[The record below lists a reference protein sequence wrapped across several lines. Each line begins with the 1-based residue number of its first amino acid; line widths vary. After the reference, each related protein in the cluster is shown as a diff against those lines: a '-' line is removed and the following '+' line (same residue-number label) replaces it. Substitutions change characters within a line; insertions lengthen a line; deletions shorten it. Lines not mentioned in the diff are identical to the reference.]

1 MIIIRA
7 AERCWRSGKVV
18 FVVVNIK
25 YILVILTMRV
35 ALLQY
40 PIAWADKETNLR
52 MAEER
57 IAALAGK
64 ADVAV
69 LPEMFATGFCTD
81 HPELAETMDG
91 EIIHRLQAAADQ
103 SGVAIVSSFICSPIA
118 NTPSPIANNPSPHR
132 LTNRGFLIKPSP
144 ITNSPQGVQ
153 YPIGG
158 TPSNSPSP
166 IANNP
171 SPIAIQDK
179 RHLYAHGGEDLFFQ
193 PAEERCIFEYK
204 GVKIL
209 LLVCYDLRF
218 PVWARNQSGS
228 DYDIILVVANWPDI
242 RIQYWDALIAA
253 RATENQC
260 YIAAVNCVGDDGMG
274 LHYNG
279 HSVAYDTRLQPIVSF
294 ADDEE
299 GTKIAEFDIAKLHH
313 FREVLPLW
321 KDVDHF
327 ELKK

>member
-1 MIIIRA
+1 M
-7 AERCWRSGKVV
+7 K
-18 FVVVNIK
+18 IK
-25 YILVILTMRV
+25 T

-52 MAEER
+52 LAEQR

-81 HPELAETMDG
+81 HPELAEPIDG
-91 EIIHRLQAAADQ
+91 EIMTCLQRLADQ
-103 SGVAIVSSFICSPIA
+103 YEIAIVGSFICLPIGDKA
-118 NTPSPIANNPSPHR
+118 IEHPTKTQASSGTPLRREEMR
-132 LTNRGFLIKPSP
+132 LVNRGFMVVPHGEVL
-144 ITNSPQGVQ
+144 
-153 YPIGG
+153 
-158 TPSNSPSP
+158 
-166 IANNP
+166 
-171 SPIAIQDK
+171 IQDK
-179 RHLYAHGGEDLFFQ
+179 RHLYAHGGEDKFFEQ
-193 PAEERCIFEYK
+193 AQERHIFEYK

-218 PVWARNQSGS
+218 PVWARNRSGY
-228 DYDIILVVANWPDI
+228 DYDLILVVANWPDI

-299 GTKIAEFDIAKLHH
+299 GTKIAEFDIDKLHH

-321 KDVDHF
+321 KDIDHF
-327 ELKK
+327 TL

>member
-1 MIIIRA
+1 
-7 AERCWRSGKVV
+7 
-18 FVVVNIK
+18 
-25 YILVILTMRV
+25 MRV

-40 PIAWADKETNLR
+40 PVAWADKETNLR
-52 MAEER
+52 YAEER

-91 EIIHRLQAAADQ
+91 EIMTTLQRIADQ
-103 SGVAIVSSFICSPIA
+103 YEIAIVSSFICSPDSLIA
-118 NTPSPIANNPSPHR
+118 SSPHR
-132 LTNRGFLIKPSP
+132 LTNRGFMVVPY
-144 ITNSPQGVQ
+144 GEVQ
-153 YPIGG
+153 
-158 TPSNSPSP
+158 
-166 IANNP
+166 
-171 SPIAIQDK
+171 IQDK

-193 PAEERCIFEYK
+193 PADERHIFEYK

-260 YIAAVNCVGDDGMG
+260 YIAAVNCVGNDGMG

-279 HSVAYDTRLQPIVSF
+279 HSVAYDTRLQPIVAF

-299 GTKIAEFDIAKLHH
+299 GTKIADFDIEKLHH

-321 KDVDHF
+321 KDIDRF
-327 ELKK
+327 ELQQ

>member
-1 MIIIRA
+1 
-7 AERCWRSGKVV
+7 
-18 FVVVNIK
+18 
-25 YILVILTMRV
+25 MRI

-91 EIIHRLQAAADQ
+91 EIIRRLQAAADQ

-118 NTPSPIANNPSPHR
+118 NTPSPIAN
-132 LTNRGFLIKPSP
+132 TPSP
-144 ITNSPQGVQ
+144 ITNSAASHSPSGR
-153 YPIGG
+153 PIGG
-158 TPSNSPSP
+158 TPS
-166 IANNP
+166 NNP

>member
-1 MIIIRA
+1 MEI
-7 AERCWRSGKVV
+7 
-18 FVVVNIK
+18 
-25 YILVILTMRV
+25 

-52 MAEER
+52 LAEEH

-64 ADVAV
+64 SDVAV

-91 EIIHRLQAAADQ
+91 DIIRRLQAAADQ
-103 SGVAIVSSFICSPIA
+103 SGVAVVGSFICLPISNSAASYSP
-118 NTPSPIANNPSPHR
+118 S
-132 LTNRGFLIKPSP
+132 GC
-144 ITNSPQGVQ
+144 
-153 YPIGG
+153 PIGE
-158 TPSNSPSP
+158 TPSNSQTKLVNRGFMIKPNAP
-166 IANNP
+166 IE
-171 SPIAIQDK
+171 IQDK

-193 PAEERCIFEYK
+193 PAQKRHVFEYK

-218 PVWARNQSGS
+218 PVWARNQSGN

-299 GTKIAEFDIAKLHH
+299 GTKIAEFDIDKLHH

-321 KDVDHF
+321 KDIDNF
-327 ELKK
+327 TLK

>member
-1 MIIIRA
+1 MKI
-7 AERCWRSGKVV
+7 
-18 FVVVNIK
+18 
-25 YILVILTMRV
+25 

-40 PIAWADKETNLR
+40 SIAWADKETNLR
-52 MAEER
+52 MAEEH

-69 LPEMFATGFCTD
+69 LPEMFATGFCCGVPDGTRGSVGCLTD

-91 EIIHRLQAAADQ
+91 EIIRRLQAVADK
-103 SGVAIVSSFICSPIA
+103 SGVAIVSSFICLPDPQYPI
-118 NTPSPIANNPSPHR
+118 PDPQYPIPDNRYPITDNR
-132 LTNRGFLIKPSP
+132 TKLRNRGFMIKPHAE
-144 ITNSPQGVQ
+144 IE
-153 YPIGG
+153 
-158 TPSNSPSP
+158 
-166 IANNP
+166 
-171 SPIAIQDK
+171 IQDK

-193 PAEERCIFEYK
+193 PAHERHIFEYK
-204 GVKIL
+204 GVKFL

-228 DYDIILVVANWPDI
+228 DYDVILVVANWPEV
-242 RIQYWDALIAA
+242 RVQYWDALVAA

-294 ADDEE
+294 ADNEE
-299 GTKIAEFDIAKLHH
+299 GTKIADFDIAKLHH

-321 KDVDHF
+321 KDVDQF
-327 ELKK
+327 ELKQ

>member
-1 MIIIRA
+1 
-7 AERCWRSGKVV
+7 
-18 FVVVNIK
+18 
-25 YILVILTMRV
+25 MRV

-40 PIAWADKETNLR
+40 SIAWADKETNLR
-52 MAEER
+52 MAEEH

-69 LPEMFATGFCTD
+69 LPEMFATGFCTN

-91 EIIHRLQAAADQ
+91 EIIRRLQAVADK
-103 SGVAIVSSFICSPIA
+103 SGVAIVSSFICLPISNSAASHSP
-118 NTPSPIANNPSPHR
+118 SGR
-132 LTNRGFLIKPSP
+132 
-144 ITNSPQGVQ
+144 
-153 YPIGG
+153 PIGR
-158 TPSNSPSP
+158 TPSNSQAKLRNRGFMIKPHAP
-166 IANNP
+166 IE
-171 SPIAIQDK
+171 IQDK

-193 PAEERCIFEYK
+193 PAQKRHVFEYK

-299 GTKIAEFDIAKLHH
+299 GTKIADFDIAKLHH

-321 KDVDHF
+321 KDVDYF

>member
-1 MIIIRA
+1 
-7 AERCWRSGKVV
+7 
-18 FVVVNIK
+18 
-25 YILVILTMRV
+25 MRV

-40 PIAWADKETNLR
+40 PIAWADKDTNLR
-52 MAEER
+52 LAEQR

-91 EIIHRLQAAADQ
+91 QIMTTLQRIADQ
-103 SGVAIVSSFICSPIA
+103 YKIAIVSSFICLPISNSA
-118 NTPSPIANNPSPHR
+118 AS
-132 LTNRGFLIKPSP
+132 
-144 ITNSPQGVQ
+144 NSPLGR
-153 YPIGG
+153 PIGG
-158 TPSNSPSP
+158 TPSNSQAKLVNRGFMVVPHGEVQ
-166 IANNP
+166 
-171 SPIAIQDK
+171 IQDK

-193 PAEERCIFEYK
+193 PSKERHIFEYK

-218 PVWARNQSGS
+218 PVWARNQSGY
-228 DYDIILVVANWPDI
+228 DYDILLVVANWPDI

-260 YIAAVNCVGDDGMG
+260 YIAAVNCVGDDGMN

-294 ADDEE
+294 TDNEE
-299 GTKIAEFDIAKLHH
+299 GTKIADFDIAKLQH
-313 FREVLPLW
+313 FRQVLPLW
-321 KDVDHF
+321 KDADTF
-327 ELKK
+327 ERKI

>member
-1 MIIIRA
+1 
-7 AERCWRSGKVV
+7 
-18 FVVVNIK
+18 
-25 YILVILTMRV
+25 MRV

-40 PIAWADKETNLR
+40 PIAWADKEANLR
-52 MAEER
+52 LAEER

-81 HPELAETMDG
+81 HPELAETTDG
-91 EIIHRLQAAADQ
+91 DIIRRLQATADQ
-103 SGVAIVSSFICSPIA
+103 SGVAIVSSFICLP
-118 NTPSPIANNPSPHR
+118 TMGQR
-132 LTNRGFLIKPSP
+132 LVNRGFMITPHSVYPNREELEGGSNLPSL
-144 ITNSPQGVQ
+144 QGGDGRRLFV
-153 YPIGG
+153 
-158 TPSNSPSP
+158 
-166 IANNP
+166 
-171 SPIAIQDK
+171 QDK

-193 PAEERCIFEYK
+193 PAQERHIFEYK

-218 PVWARNQSGS
+218 PVWARNRSGH

-279 HSVAYDTRLQPIVSF
+279 HSVAYDTRLQTIAHF
-294 ADDEE
+294 EDNEE

-321 KDVDHF
+321 QDVDNF
-327 ELKK
+327 ELQ

>member
-1 MIIIRA
+1 MEIQI
-7 AERCWRSGKVV
+7 
-18 FVVVNIK
+18 
-25 YILVILTMRV
+25 

-52 MAEER
+52 LAEQR
-57 IAALAGK
+57 IAALADK

-69 LPEMFATGFCTD
+69 LPEMFATGFCCGVPDGTRGSVGCLTD

-91 EIIHRLQAAADQ
+91 EIIRRLQAVADK
-103 SGVAIVSSFICSPIA
+103 SGVAIVSSFICLPDPQYPIPD
-118 NTPSPIANNPSPHR
+118 NRYPITDNR
-132 LTNRGFLIKPSP
+132 TKLRNRGFMIKPHAK
-144 ITNSPQGVQ
+144 IE
-153 YPIGG
+153 
-158 TPSNSPSP
+158 
-166 IANNP
+166 
-171 SPIAIQDK
+171 IQDK

-193 PAEERCIFEYK
+193 PAHERHIFEYK
-204 GVKIL
+204 GVKFL

-294 ADDEE
+294 ADNEE
-299 GTKIAEFDIAKLHH
+299 GTKIADFDIAKLHH

-321 KDVDHF
+321 KDVDQF

>member
-1 MIIIRA
+1 
-7 AERCWRSGKVV
+7 
-18 FVVVNIK
+18 
-25 YILVILTMRV
+25 MRV

-40 PIAWADKETNLR
+40 SIIWADKESNLR
-52 MAEER
+52 LVEQR

-91 EIIHRLQAAADQ
+91 DIIRRLQATADQ
-103 SGVAIVSSFICSPIA
+103 SGVAIVSSFICLPDSRFPISD
-118 NTPSPIANNPSPHR
+118 TR
-132 LTNRGFLIKPSP
+132 TKLRNRGFMIKPHQKP
-144 ITNSPQGVQ
+144 ITDSEASDNR
-153 YPIGG
+153 YPIE
-158 TPSNSPSP
+158 
-166 IANNP
+166 
-171 SPIAIQDK
+171 IQDK

-193 PAEERCIFEYK
+193 PADKRHIFEYK

-299 GTKIAEFDIAKLHH
+299 GTKIADFDIAKLHH

-327 ELKK
+327 EIKNI

>member
-1 MIIIRA
+1 
-7 AERCWRSGKVV
+7 
-18 FVVVNIK
+18 
-25 YILVILTMRV
+25 MRV

-40 PIAWADKETNLR
+40 SIAWADKETNLR
-52 MAEER
+52 LAEQR

-91 EIIHRLQAAADQ
+91 KIMTTLQRIADQ
-103 SGVAIVSSFICSPIA
+103 YEIAIVGSFICLPTPPAAGVCCSPA
-118 NTPSPIANNPSPHR
+118 ELLLKQVVDVVVKSAPFK
-132 LTNRGFLIKPSP
+132 LVNRGFMVVPHGK
-144 ITNSPQGVQ
+144 VQ
-153 YPIGG
+153 
-158 TPSNSPSP
+158 
-166 IANNP
+166 
-171 SPIAIQDK
+171 IQDK
-179 RHLYAHGGEDLFFQ
+179 RHLYAHGGEDLFFR
-193 PAEERCIFEYK
+193 PAEKRCIFEYQ

-228 DYDIILVVANWPDI
+228 DYDIILVVANWPYI

-299 GTKIAEFDIAKLHH
+299 GTKIADFDIAKLHH

-327 ELKK
+327 EIKNI

>member
-1 MIIIRA
+1 MKI
-7 AERCWRSGKVV
+7 
-18 FVVVNIK
+18 
-25 YILVILTMRV
+25 

-40 PIAWADKETNLR
+40 PIAWADKETNLHL
-52 MAEER
+52 AEQH

-91 EIIHRLQAAADQ
+91 NIIRRLQAVADQ
-103 SGVAIVSSFICSPIA
+103 SGVAVVGSFICWSQEPGTRSQD
-118 NTPSPIANNPSPHR
+118 NVR
-132 LTNRGFLIKPSP
+132 LVNRGFMIKPNAP
-144 ITNSPQGVQ
+144 IE
-153 YPIGG
+153 
-158 TPSNSPSP
+158 
-166 IANNP
+166 
-171 SPIAIQDK
+171 IQDK

-193 PAEERCIFEYK
+193 PAEKRHIFEYK

-218 PVWARNQSGS
+218 PVWARNQSGN
-228 DYDIILVVANWPDI
+228 DYDIILVIANWPDI

-299 GTKIAEFDIAKLHH
+299 GTKIAEFDIDKLHH

-321 KDVDHF
+321 KDVDNF
-327 ELKK
+327 TLQ

>member
-1 MIIIRA
+1 M
-7 AERCWRSGKVV
+7 K
-18 FVVVNIK
+18 IK
-25 YILVILTMRV
+25 T

-52 MAEER
+52 LTEER

-91 EIIHRLQAAADQ
+91 DIIRRLQAVANQ
-103 SGVAIVSSFICSPIA
+103 SGVAIVSSFICWSQELETRSQD
-118 NTPSPIANNPSPHR
+118 NVK
-132 LTNRGFLIKPSP
+132 LVNRGFMIKPYAP
-144 ITNSPQGVQ
+144 IE
-153 YPIGG
+153 
-158 TPSNSPSP
+158 
-166 IANNP
+166 
-171 SPIAIQDK
+171 IQDK
-179 RHLYAHGGEDLFFQ
+179 RHLYAHGGEDKFFQ
-193 PAEERCIFEYK
+193 PAQKRHVFEYM

-242 RIQYWDALIAA
+242 RIQYWDTLIAA

-299 GTKIAEFDIAKLHH
+299 GTKIAEFDINQLHH

-321 KDVDHF
+321 KDVDKF
-327 ELKK
+327 TLQ

>member
-1 MIIIRA
+1 
-7 AERCWRSGKVV
+7 
-18 FVVVNIK
+18 
-25 YILVILTMRV
+25 MRV

-40 PIAWADKETNLR
+40 PIVWADKETNLHL
-52 MAEER
+52 AEER

-91 EIIHRLQAAADQ
+91 DIIRRLQATADQ
-103 SGVAIVSSFICSPIA
+103 SGVAIVSSFICKPAIGQ
-118 NTPSPIANNPSPHR
+118 R
-132 LTNRGFLIKPSP
+132 LVNRGFMITPNSVYPNREELEGDPNLPSL
-144 ITNSPQGVQ
+144 QGGD
-153 YPIGG
+153 GG
-158 TPSNSPSP
+158 KLFV
-166 IANNP
+166 
-171 SPIAIQDK
+171 QDK

-193 PAEERCIFEYK
+193 PAQERHIFEYK

-209 LLVCYDLRF
+209 LLICYDLRF
-218 PVWARNQSGS
+218 PVWARNRSGH
-228 DYDIILVVANWPDI
+228 DYDIIIVVANWPDI

-279 HSVAYDTRLQPIVSF
+279 HSVAYDTRLQPVVAF
-294 ADDEE
+294 EDNEE
-299 GTKIAEFDIAKLHH
+299 ETKIAEFDIEALHH

-321 KDVDHF
+321 KDVDKF
-327 ELKK
+327 EL

>member
-1 MIIIRA
+1 
-7 AERCWRSGKVV
+7 
-18 FVVVNIK
+18 
-25 YILVILTMRV
+25 MRV

-40 PIAWADKETNLR
+40 PIAWADKETNLHL
-52 MAEER
+52 AEER

-91 EIIHRLQAAADQ
+91 DIIRRLQATADQ
-103 SGVAIVSSFICSPIA
+103 SGVAIVSSFICKPAIGQ
-118 NTPSPIANNPSPHR
+118 R
-132 LTNRGFLIKPSP
+132 LVNRGFM
-144 ITNSPQGVQ
+144 ITPHSVYPNREELEGGPNLPSPQGGE
-153 YPIGG
+153 GG
-158 TPSNSPSP
+158 RLFV
-166 IANNP
+166 
-171 SPIAIQDK
+171 QDK

-193 PAEERCIFEYK
+193 PAQERHIFEYK

-209 LLVCYDLRF
+209 LLICYDLRF
-218 PVWARNQSGS
+218 PVWARNRSGH
-228 DYDIILVVANWPDI
+228 DYDIIIVVANWPDI

-279 HSVAYDTRLQPIVSF
+279 HSVAYNTRLQPIVSF
-294 ADDEE
+294 ADNEE

-321 KDVDHF
+321 NDTDNF
-327 ELKK
+327 TLQ

>member
-1 MIIIRA
+1 
-7 AERCWRSGKVV
+7 
-18 FVVVNIK
+18 
-25 YILVILTMRV
+25 MRV

-40 PIAWADKETNLR
+40 SIAWADKETNLR
-52 MAEER
+52 LAEQR

-91 EIIHRLQAAADQ
+91 DIVRRLQAAADQ
-103 SGVAIVSSFICSPIA
+103 SGVAIVSSFICLPISNSAASHSPLG
-118 NTPSPIANNPSPHR
+118 R
-132 LTNRGFLIKPSP
+132 
-144 ITNSPQGVQ
+144 
-153 YPIGG
+153 PIGG
-158 TPSNSPSP
+158 TPSNSQAKLVNRGFMVVPHGEVQ
-166 IANNP
+166 
-171 SPIAIQDK
+171 IQDK
-179 RHLYAHGGEDLFFQ
+179 RHLYAHGGEDLFFR
-193 PAEERCIFEYK
+193 PAEKRCIFEYQ

-228 DYDIILVVANWPDI
+228 DYDILLVVANWPDI

-279 HSVAYDTRLQPIVSF
+279 HSVAYDTHLQPIVSF

-299 GTKIAEFDIAKLHH
+299 GTKIADFDIAKLHH

-321 KDVDHF
+321 KDVDQFKMQMMHH
-327 ELKK
+327 E

>member
-1 MIIIRA
+1 
-7 AERCWRSGKVV
+7 
-18 FVVVNIK
+18 
-25 YILVILTMRV
+25 MRV

-52 MAEER
+52 LAEER
-57 IAALAGK
+57 ITALAGK

-81 HPELAETMDG
+81 HPELAETMNGD
-91 EIIHRLQAAADQ
+91 IIRRLQTAADQ
-103 SGVAIVSSFICSPIA
+103 SGVAVVSSFICL
-118 NTPSPIANNPSPHR
+118 PSPIANNQSPISK
-132 LTNRGFLIKPSP
+132 LVNRGFMIKPHAP
-144 ITNSPQGVQ
+144 IE
-153 YPIGG
+153 
-158 TPSNSPSP
+158 
-166 IANNP
+166 
-171 SPIAIQDK
+171 IQDK

-193 PAEERCIFEYK
+193 PAEGRHIFEYK

-228 DYDIILVVANWPDI
+228 DYDLILVVANWPEV

-260 YIAAVNCVGDDGMG
+260 YIAAVNMIGTDDKE
-274 LHYNG
+274 LNYNG

-294 ADDEE
+294 ADNEQ
-299 GTKIAEFDIAKLHH
+299 GTKIADFNIEALHH

-321 KDVDHF
+321 KDVDKF
-327 ELKK
+327 ELLNP

>member
-1 MIIIRA
+1 
-7 AERCWRSGKVV
+7 
-18 FVVVNIK
+18 
-25 YILVILTMRV
+25 MRV

-40 PIAWADKETNLR
+40 PIAWADKATNLR
-52 MAEER
+52 QTEER

-91 EIIHRLQAAADQ
+91 EIMTTLQRIADQ
-103 SGVAIVSSFICSPIA
+103 YEIAIVSSFICRPQPIA
-118 NTPSPIANNPSPHR
+118 NSPLPIAK
-132 LTNRGFLIKPSP
+132 LVNRGFMVV
-144 ITNSPQGVQ
+144 PQGEVQ
-153 YPIGG
+153 
-158 TPSNSPSP
+158 
-166 IANNP
+166 
-171 SPIAIQDK
+171 IQDK

-193 PAEERCIFEYK
+193 PAEERHIFEYK
-204 GVKIL
+204 GVKIV

-218 PVWARNQSGS
+218 PVWARNRSGH

-260 YIAAVNCVGDDGMG
+260 YIAAVNCVGDDGMD

-279 HSVAYDTRLQPIVSF
+279 HSIAYDTRLQPIVSF

-299 GTKIAEFDIAKLHH
+299 GTKIAEFDIDKLHH

-321 KDVDHF
+321 KDRDNF
-327 ELKK
+327 EIII

>member
-1 MIIIRA
+1 
-7 AERCWRSGKVV
+7 
-18 FVVVNIK
+18 
-25 YILVILTMRV
+25 
-35 ALLQY
+35 
-40 PIAWADKETNLR
+40 
-52 MAEER
+52 MAEEH

-91 EIIHRLQAAADQ
+91 EIIRRLQAVADK
-103 SGVAIVSSFICSPIA
+103 SGVAIVSSFICLPISNSAASHSPLG
-118 NTPSPIANNPSPHR
+118 R
-132 LTNRGFLIKPSP
+132 
-144 ITNSPQGVQ
+144 
-153 YPIGG
+153 PIGG
-158 TPSNSPSP
+158 TPSNSQAKLRNRGFMIKPHAP
-166 IANNP
+166 IE
-171 SPIAIQDK
+171 IQDK
-179 RHLYAHGGEDLFFQ
+179 RHLYAHGGEDLFFR
-193 PAEERCIFEYK
+193 PAEERCIFEYQ

-242 RIQYWDALIAA
+242 RIQYWGALIAA

-299 GTKIAEFDIAKLHH
+299 GTKIADFDIAKLHH

-321 KDVDHF
+321 KDVDYF

>member
-1 MIIIRA
+1 MKI
-7 AERCWRSGKVV
+7 
-18 FVVVNIK
+18 
-25 YILVILTMRV
+25 

-40 PIAWADKETNLR
+40 PIAWADKETNLHL
-52 MAEER
+52 AEQR

-69 LPEMFATGFCTD
+69 LAEMFATGFCTD

-91 EIIHRLQAAADQ
+91 DIIRRLQAVADQ
-103 SGVAIVSSFICSPIA
+103 HGIAIVSSFICWSQEPGTRSQD
-118 NTPSPIANNPSPHR
+118 NVR
-132 LTNRGFLIKPSP
+132 LVNRGFMIKPNAP
-144 ITNSPQGVQ
+144 IE
-153 YPIGG
+153 
-158 TPSNSPSP
+158 
-166 IANNP
+166 
-171 SPIAIQDK
+171 IQDK

-193 PAEERCIFEYK
+193 PAEKRHIFEYK

-218 PVWARNQSGS
+218 PVWARNQSGN

-294 ADDEE
+294 ADNEE
-299 GTKIAEFDIAKLHH
+299 GTKIAEFDIDKLHH

-321 KDVDHF
+321 KDIDNF
-327 ELKK
+327 TLQ

>member
-1 MIIIRA
+1 MKI
-7 AERCWRSGKVV
+7 
-18 FVVVNIK
+18 
-25 YILVILTMRV
+25 

-52 MAEER
+52 LAEEH

-91 EIIHRLQAAADQ
+91 DIIRRLQAVADQ
-103 SGVAIVSSFICSPIA
+103 SGVAVVGSFICWSQEPGTRSQD
-118 NTPSPIANNPSPHR
+118 NVR
-132 LTNRGFLIKPSP
+132 LVNRGFMIKPNAP
-144 ITNSPQGVQ
+144 IE
-153 YPIGG
+153 
-158 TPSNSPSP
+158 
-166 IANNP
+166 
-171 SPIAIQDK
+171 IQDK

-193 PAEERCIFEYK
+193 PAEKRHIFEYK

-299 GTKIAEFDIAKLHH
+299 GTKIAEFDIDKLHH

-321 KDVDHF
+321 KDVDNF
-327 ELKK
+327 TLQ

>member
-1 MIIIRA
+1 MKI
-7 AERCWRSGKVV
+7 
-18 FVVVNIK
+18 
-25 YILVILTMRV
+25 

-52 MAEER
+52 YAEER

-91 EIIHRLQAAADQ
+91 DIIRRLQTLANQ
-103 SGVAIVSSFICSPIA
+103 TGVAIVSSFICSPDSLIA
-118 NTPSPIANNPSPHR
+118 SSPHR
-132 LTNRGFLIKPSP
+132 LTNRGFMVVPH
-144 ITNSPQGVQ
+144 GEVQ
-153 YPIGG
+153 L
-158 TPSNSPSP
+158 
-166 IANNP
+166 
-171 SPIAIQDK
+171 QDK

-193 PAEERCIFEYK
+193 PAQERCIFEYK

-260 YIAAVNCVGDDGMG
+260 YIAAVNCVGNDGMG

-299 GTKIAEFDIAKLHH
+299 GTKIADFDIEKLHH

-321 KDVDHF
+321 KDVDKF
-327 ELKK
+327 ELTSNLSGVPENASILGCSSPLTSNL

>member
-1 MIIIRA
+1 
-7 AERCWRSGKVV
+7 
-18 FVVVNIK
+18 
-25 YILVILTMRV
+25 MRI

-52 MAEER
+52 LAEQR

-81 HPELAETMDG
+81 HPELAETMEG
-91 EIIHRLQAAADQ
+91 YIIRLLQAAADQ
-103 SGVAIVSSFICSPIA
+103 SGVAIVSSFICLPISNSAASHSPLG
-118 NTPSPIANNPSPHR
+118 R
-132 LTNRGFLIKPSP
+132 
-144 ITNSPQGVQ
+144 
-153 YPIGG
+153 PIGG
-158 TPSNSPSP
+158 TPSNSQAKLVNRGFMVVPHGEVQ
-166 IANNP
+166 
-171 SPIAIQDK
+171 IQDK

-193 PAEERCIFEYK
+193 PAEERCIFEYQ

-299 GTKIAEFDIAKLHH
+299 GTKIADFDIAKLHH

>member
-1 MIIIRA
+1 MKI
-7 AERCWRSGKVV
+7 
-18 FVVVNIK
+18 
-25 YILVILTMRV
+25 

-52 MAEER
+52 LAEEH

-81 HPELAETMDG
+81 HPALAETMDG
-91 EIIHRLQAAADQ
+91 DIIRRLQAVADQ
-103 SGVAIVSSFICSPIA
+103 SGVAVVGSFICWSQEPGTRSQD
-118 NTPSPIANNPSPHR
+118 NVR
-132 LTNRGFLIKPSP
+132 LVNRGFMIKPNAP
-144 ITNSPQGVQ
+144 IE
-153 YPIGG
+153 
-158 TPSNSPSP
+158 
-166 IANNP
+166 
-171 SPIAIQDK
+171 IQDK

-193 PAEERCIFEYK
+193 PAEKRHIFEYK

-218 PVWARNQSGS
+218 PVWARNQSGN

-299 GTKIAEFDIAKLHH
+299 GTKIAEFDIDKLHH

-321 KDVDHF
+321 KDVDNF
-327 ELKK
+327 TLQ

>member
-1 MIIIRA
+1 
-7 AERCWRSGKVV
+7 
-18 FVVVNIK
+18 
-25 YILVILTMRV
+25 MRV

-40 PIAWADKETNLR
+40 PIAWADKATNLR
-52 MAEER
+52 LTEER

-91 EIIHRLQAAADQ
+91 NIIRRLQAAADQ
-103 SGVAIVSSFICSPIA
+103 SGVAIVSSFICWSQAPGTKSQD
-118 NTPSPIANNPSPHR
+118 NVR
-132 LTNRGFLIKPSP
+132 LVNRGFMIKPNAP
-144 ITNSPQGVQ
+144 IE
-153 YPIGG
+153 
-158 TPSNSPSP
+158 
-166 IANNP
+166 
-171 SPIAIQDK
+171 IQDK
-179 RHLYAHGGEDLFFQ
+179 RHLYAHGGEDKFFQ
-193 PAEERCIFEYK
+193 PAQKRHIFEYK

-279 HSVAYDTRLQPIVSF
+279 HSVAYDTRLQPIASF

-299 GTKIAEFDIAKLHH
+299 GTKIADFDIAKLHH

-321 KDVDHF
+321 KDIDNF
-327 ELKK
+327 TLQ

>member
-1 MIIIRA
+1 MKI
-7 AERCWRSGKVV
+7 
-18 FVVVNIK
+18 
-25 YILVILTMRV
+25 

-40 PIAWADKETNLR
+40 PIAWADKETNLHL
-52 MAEER
+52 AEQR
-57 IAALAGK
+57 IAALAGE

-81 HPELAETMDG
+81 HPELAEAMDG
-91 EIIHRLQAAADQ
+91 DIIRRLQAVADQ
-103 SGVAIVSSFICSPIA
+103 SGVAVVGSFICWSQEPGTRSQD
-118 NTPSPIANNPSPHR
+118 NVR
-132 LTNRGFLIKPSP
+132 LVNRGFMIKPNAP
-144 ITNSPQGVQ
+144 IE
-153 YPIGG
+153 
-158 TPSNSPSP
+158 
-166 IANNP
+166 
-171 SPIAIQDK
+171 IQDK

-193 PAEERCIFEYK
+193 PAEKRHIFEYK

-218 PVWARNQSGS
+218 PVWARNQSGN

-260 YIAAVNCVGDDGMG
+260 YIAAVNCVGDDGMD

-294 ADDEE
+294 SDDEE
-299 GTKIAEFDIAKLHH
+299 GTKIAEFDIDKLHH

-321 KDVDHF
+321 KDVDNF
-327 ELKK
+327 TLQ

>member
-1 MIIIRA
+1 MKI
-7 AERCWRSGKVV
+7 
-18 FVVVNIK
+18 
-25 YILVILTMRV
+25 

-52 MAEER
+52 YAEER

-91 EIIHRLQAAADQ
+91 DIIRRLQRLANQ
-103 SGVAIVSSFICSPIA
+103 TGVAIVSSFICSPVA
-118 NTPSPIANNPSPHR
+118 NSEASNTLAK
-132 LTNRGFLIKPSP
+132 LTNRGFMIKPSP
-144 ITNSPQGVQ
+144 ITNSPSGR
-153 YPIGG
+153 PIGE
-158 TPSNSPSP
+158 TPSNTQYSVQL
-166 IANNP
+166 
-171 SPIAIQDK
+171 QDK

-193 PAEERCIFEYK
+193 PAQERCIFEYK

-253 RATENQC
+253 RATENQS
-260 YIAAVNCVGDDGMG
+260 YIAAVNCVGNDGMG

-299 GTKIAEFDIAKLHH
+299 GTKIADFDIEKLHH

-321 KDVDHF
+321 KDIDRF
-327 ELKK
+327 ELQQ

>member
-1 MIIIRA
+1 M
-7 AERCWRSGKVV
+7 K
-18 FVVVNIK
+18 
-25 YILVILTMRV
+25 V

-52 MAEER
+52 LAEQR

-81 HPELAETMDG
+81 HPELAETMNGD
-91 EIIHRLQAAADQ
+91 IVRRLQAVADKTD
-103 SGVAIVSSFICSPIA
+103 VAIVSSFICLPDSRFPIP
-118 NTPSPIANNPSPHR
+118 NTR
-132 LTNRGFLIKPSP
+132 TKLRNRGFMITPHSVYPNREELEGDSNLPSL
-144 ITNSPQGVQ
+144 QGGD
-153 YPIGG
+153 GG
-158 TPSNSPSP
+158 RLFV
-166 IANNP
+166 
-171 SPIAIQDK
+171 QDK

-193 PAEERCIFEYK
+193 PAEKRCIFEYQ

-299 GTKIAEFDIAKLHH
+299 GTKIADFDIAKLHH

>member
-1 MIIIRA
+1 
-7 AERCWRSGKVV
+7 
-18 FVVVNIK
+18 
-25 YILVILTMRV
+25 MRV

-52 MAEER
+52 LAEER

-81 HPELAETMDG
+81 HPELAETMNGD
-91 EIIHRLQAAADQ
+91 IIRRLQAAADQ
-103 SGVAIVSSFICSPIA
+103 SGVAVVSSFICL
-118 NTPSPIANNPSPHR
+118 PSPIANNQSPISK
-132 LTNRGFLIKPSP
+132 LVNRGFMIKPHAP
-144 ITNSPQGVQ
+144 IE
-153 YPIGG
+153 
-158 TPSNSPSP
+158 
-166 IANNP
+166 
-171 SPIAIQDK
+171 IQDK

-193 PAEERCIFEYK
+193 PAEGRHIFEYK

-228 DYDIILVVANWPDI
+228 DYDLILVVANWPEV

-260 YIAAVNCVGDDGMG
+260 YIAAVNMIGTDEKG
-274 LHYNG
+274 LNYNG
-279 HSVAYDTRLQPIVSF
+279 HSVAYDTRLQPIASY
-294 ADDEE
+294 ADNEQ
-299 GTKIAEFDIAKLHH
+299 GTKIADFNIEALHH

-321 KDVDHF
+321 KDVDKF
-327 ELKK
+327 ELLNP

>member
-1 MIIIRA
+1 
-7 AERCWRSGKVV
+7 
-18 FVVVNIK
+18 
-25 YILVILTMRV
+25 MRV

-40 PIAWADKETNLR
+40 PIVWADKETNLHL
-52 MAEER
+52 AEER

-91 EIIHRLQAAADQ
+91 DIIRRLQATADQ
-103 SGVAIVSSFICSPIA
+103 SGVAIVSSFICKPAIGQ
-118 NTPSPIANNPSPHR
+118 R
-132 LTNRGFLIKPSP
+132 LVNRGFMITPNSVYPNREELEGDPNLPSL
-144 ITNSPQGVQ
+144 QGGD
-153 YPIGG
+153 GG
-158 TPSNSPSP
+158 KLFV
-166 IANNP
+166 
-171 SPIAIQDK
+171 QDK

-193 PAEERCIFEYK
+193 PAQERHIFEYK

-209 LLVCYDLRF
+209 LLICYDLRF
-218 PVWARNQSGS
+218 PVWARNRSGH

-279 HSVAYDTRLQPIVSF
+279 HSVAYDTRLQPVVAF
-294 ADDEE
+294 EDNEE
-299 GTKIAEFDIAKLHH
+299 ETKIAEFDIEALHH

-321 KDVDHF
+321 KDVDKF
-327 ELKK
+327 EL

>member
-1 MIIIRA
+1 
-7 AERCWRSGKVV
+7 
-18 FVVVNIK
+18 
-25 YILVILTMRV
+25 MRV

-52 MAEER
+52 LAEER

-91 EIIHRLQAAADQ
+91 DIIRRLQAAADH
-103 SGVAIVSSFICSPIA
+103 SGVAIVSSFICSPDSLIA
-118 NTPSPIANNPSPHR
+118 SSPHR
-132 LTNRGFLIKPSP
+132 LTNRGFMVVPH
-144 ITNSPQGVQ
+144 GEVQ
-153 YPIGG
+153 L
-158 TPSNSPSP
+158 
-166 IANNP
+166 
-171 SPIAIQDK
+171 QDK
-179 RHLYAHGGEDLFFQ
+179 RHLYAHGGEDKFF
-193 PAEERCIFEYK
+193 ERANERTIFEYK

-218 PVWARNQSGS
+218 PVWARNCSGY
-228 DYDIILVVANWPDI
+228 DYDLILVVANWPYI

-260 YIAAVNCVGDDGMG
+260 FIAAVNCVGDDGMG

-299 GTKIAEFDIAKLHH
+299 GTKIAEFDIDKLHH

-321 KDVDHF
+321 KDVDNF
-327 ELKK
+327 ALQ

>member
-1 MIIIRA
+1 MKI
-7 AERCWRSGKVV
+7 
-18 FVVVNIK
+18 
-25 YILVILTMRV
+25 

-52 MAEER
+52 QTEER

-81 HPELAETMDG
+81 HPELAESMDG
-91 EIIHRLQAAADQ
+91 DIIRRLQAAADQ
-103 SGVAIVSSFICSPIA
+103 SGVAIVSSFICLPISNSAASHSPLG
-118 NTPSPIANNPSPHR
+118 R
-132 LTNRGFLIKPSP
+132 
-144 ITNSPQGVQ
+144 
-153 YPIGG
+153 PIGG
-158 TPSNSPSP
+158 TPSNSQAKLVNRGFMIKPHQKP
-166 IANNP
+166 ITDSEASDNRY
-171 SPIAIQDK
+171 PIEIQDK

-193 PAEERCIFEYK
+193 PAQERHIFEYK

-299 GTKIAEFDIAKLHH
+299 GTKIADFDIAKLHH

-321 KDVDHF
+321 KDVDQFKMQMMHH
-327 ELKK
+327 E

>member
-1 MIIIRA
+1 MKI
-7 AERCWRSGKVV
+7 
-18 FVVVNIK
+18 
-25 YILVILTMRV
+25 

-81 HPELAETMDG
+81 HPELAETMNGD
-91 EIIHRLQAAADQ
+91 IIRRLQAAADQ
-103 SGVAIVSSFICSPIA
+103 SGVAVVSSFICLPIGDKA
-118 NTPSPIANNPSPHR
+118 MRRETMR
-132 LTNRGFLIKPSP
+132 LVNRGFMIKPHAP
-144 ITNSPQGVQ
+144 IE
-153 YPIGG
+153 
-158 TPSNSPSP
+158 
-166 IANNP
+166 
-171 SPIAIQDK
+171 IQDK

-193 PAEERCIFEYK
+193 PAEERHIFEYK

-218 PVWARNQSGS
+218 PVWARNQSCS
-228 DYDIILVVANWPDI
+228 DYDLILVVANWPEV

-260 YIAAVNCVGDDGMG
+260 YIAAVNMIGTDDKE
-274 LHYNG
+274 LNYNG

-294 ADDEE
+294 ADNEQ
-299 GTKIAEFDIAKLHH
+299 GTKIADFNIEALHH

-321 KDVDHF
+321 KDVDKF
-327 ELKK
+327 ELLNP

>member
-1 MIIIRA
+1 
-7 AERCWRSGKVV
+7 
-18 FVVVNIK
+18 
-25 YILVILTMRV
+25 MRI

-40 PIAWADKETNLR
+40 SIAWADKETNLR
-52 MAEER
+52 QTEER
-57 IAALAGK
+57 IAALAGQ

-91 EIIHRLQAAADQ
+91 DIIRRLQAAADQ
-103 SGVAIVSSFICSPIA
+103 SGVAIVSSFICAPDTRA
-118 NTPSPIANNPSPHR
+118 KLR
-132 LTNRGFLIKPSP
+132 NRGFMIKPHQKP
-144 ITNSPQGVQ
+144 ITDSEASDNR
-153 YPIGG
+153 YPIE
-158 TPSNSPSP
+158 
-166 IANNP
+166 
-171 SPIAIQDK
+171 IQDK

-193 PAEERCIFEYK
+193 PAEKRCIFEYQ

-294 ADDEE
+294 SDDEE
-299 GTKIAEFDIAKLHH
+299 GTKIADFDIAKLHH

-321 KDVDHF
+321 KDVDQFKMQMMHH
-327 ELKK
+327 E